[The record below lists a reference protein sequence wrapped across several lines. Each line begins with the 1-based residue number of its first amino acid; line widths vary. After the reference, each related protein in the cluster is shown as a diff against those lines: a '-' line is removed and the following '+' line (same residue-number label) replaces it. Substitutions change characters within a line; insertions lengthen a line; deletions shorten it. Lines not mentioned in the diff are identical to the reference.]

1 MEAAA
6 PKDAKTF
13 WTELLPEA
21 VADHAAAL
29 ATKKEPV
36 VSGGGGGVNRGVRRA
51 QLVAL
56 WVCEPE
62 CVHAAHTR
70 CVVIWCPGACW
81 HADRTPCH
89 CCGGRPL

>member
-1 MEAAA
+1 VA

-36 VSGGGGGVNRGVRRA
+36 VSKGGPDTEEE
-51 QLVAL
+51 L
-56 WVCEPE
+56 
-62 CVHAAHTR
+62 
-70 CVVIWCPGACW
+70 
-81 HADRTPCH
+81 
-89 CCGGRPL
+89 